1 MRKLIMFTSGVAVVA
16 VLGVAVVEAQRP
28 GRNAAAGQAQVGPRG
43 GARGPAFAQGRGGMQ
58 AGRRGGGP
66 GFMGAGIAGGLD
78 LTEAQRDALVDLQ
91 RGTRDQSAALADEL
105 TTARHALHRAIFA
118 DARNDAEVADLAA
131 KVGTLEQQ
139 LQAIRL
145 KSEIATA
152 DLLTAEQKEIVR
164 TRPARGPGRGGR
176 GR

>member
-1 MRKLIMFTSGVAVVA
+1 
-16 VLGVAVVEAQRP
+16 
-28 GRNAAAGQAQVGPRG
+28 
-43 GARGPAFAQGRGGMQ
+43 MQ

-78 LTEAQRDALVDLQ
+78 LTEAQRDALADLQ

-118 DARNDAEVADLAA
+118 DARKDAEVADLAT